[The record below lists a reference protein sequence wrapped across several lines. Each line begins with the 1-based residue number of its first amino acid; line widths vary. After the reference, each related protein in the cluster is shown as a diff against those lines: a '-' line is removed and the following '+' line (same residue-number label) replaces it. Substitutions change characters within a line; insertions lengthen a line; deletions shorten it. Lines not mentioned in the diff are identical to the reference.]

1 MPKNKSALIRYRII
15 DTCLTNKQRPFPTL
29 EYLAEKCAEKLGTEI
44 SASTI
49 EKDLRAM
56 KRSYPHGF
64 DAPIIYNKER
74 KGYAYGEQGFS
85 IAELQLEQE
94 EWDSLRYAANLL
106 YQYAEVPIFKDFKQA
121 IEKIDARFSLQ
132 LDVEDDSIQRH
143 VQFESGNAT
152 TGYQWLNVIYP
163 AISSKWLLN
172 LQYENIYKHE
182 TKTYQVVPYLLKEN
196 RNRWY
201 LIGWVEDRQDYLT
214 FALDRIQDIKV
225 TKQKQK
231 LKSDFNPEVFL
242 QHSVGIM
249 KNEGKPSKVI
259 LELKDPY
266 HKLIQLEP
274 IHASQKIIK
283 TKNDTIQ
290 IELSVYT
297 NQELY
302 NRILSMSSY
311 CKVIQ
316 PAALKKIISEHLEA
330 AAEQYR

>member
-15 DTCLTNKQRPFPTL
+15 DSCLNNKQRPFPTL
-29 EYLAEKCAEKLGTEI
+29 EYLAEKCAEKLGTDI
-44 SASTI
+44 SVSTI
-49 EKDLRAM
+49 EKDIRAM

-64 DAPIIYNKER
+64 DAPIVYNKER

-94 EWDSLRYAANLL
+94 EWDSLRYAAKLL

-132 LDVEDDSIQRH
+132 LDVEDESIEKH

-152 TGYQWLNVIYP
+152 TGYEWLAVIYP
-163 AISSKWLLN
+163 AISSRWLLN
-172 LQYENIYKHE
+172 FEYENIYKHE
-182 TKTYQVVPYLLKEN
+182 TKSYSAVPYLLKEN

-201 LIGWVEDRQDYLT
+201 LIAWVEDRADYLT
-214 FALDRIQDIKV
+214 FALDRIKDIRV

-231 LKSDFNPEVFL
+231 LKTDFNPDVFL

-249 KNEGKPSKVI
+249 KNEGKPSKVV
-259 LELKDPY
+259 LEVKDPY
-266 HKLIQLEP
+266 HKLVQLEP
-274 IHASQKIIK
+274 IHNSQKVIK
-283 TKNDTIQ
+283 AKSDSIQ
-290 IELSVYT
+290 IELSVYI
-297 NQELY
+297 NQEFN

-316 PAALKKIISEHLEA
+316 PAALKKIISEHLVA